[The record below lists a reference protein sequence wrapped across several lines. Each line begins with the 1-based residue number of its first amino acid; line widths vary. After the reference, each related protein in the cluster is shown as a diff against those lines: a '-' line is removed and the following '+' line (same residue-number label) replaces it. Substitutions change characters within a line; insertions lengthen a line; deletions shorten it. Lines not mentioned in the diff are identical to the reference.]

1 MRMAPV
7 TAEHLG
13 VIAVKATQSRP
24 FSSIPPV
31 PLGILKAAQ
40 NSFSSL
46 LQARN
51 GLRMRLCYSSHR
63 EEQKKRHGQNI
74 SYHIIILLLFDGPY
88 GMVLFEN
95 QCKDNH
101 LLMDNCE
108 LFKKNIL

>member
-1 MRMAPV
+1 MTLV

-13 VIAVKATQSRP
+13 VIAVKPTQFCP
-24 FSSIPPV
+24 FTSIPPV
-31 PLGILKAAQ
+31 SLGILKAAQ
-40 NSFSSL
+40 ISFSAR
-46 LQARN
+46 LQARD
-51 GLRMRLCYSSHR
+51 GLGMRLCYSSHR